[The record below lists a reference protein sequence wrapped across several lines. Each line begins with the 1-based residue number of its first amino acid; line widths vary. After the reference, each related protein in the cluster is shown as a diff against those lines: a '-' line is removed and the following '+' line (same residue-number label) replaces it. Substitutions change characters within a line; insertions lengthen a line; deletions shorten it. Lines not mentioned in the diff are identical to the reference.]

1 LRICGKIWESA
12 AAVTDD
18 FGEIMI
24 EEPNSDW
31 TVEYIAPF
39 GAVVRSNRQGIDLSV
54 IPFATLKTLINERRV
69 VVLRGFA
76 PLSGDKL
83 PEYCLNLGEILEWE
97 FGAVN
102 ELVVKKDTQNY
113 LYTNGAVPFHW
124 DGAFAGKIPHY
135 IFFHC
140 DIASASGQGGETL
153 FCDTVQ
159 LLELAAPEQYEKW
172 KRITITYSTEKIVH
186 YGGIFSS
193 PMISVHPFTGEKI
206 LRFAEPVTD
215 LNPVYLEIKG
225 IPEEIREE
233 FLQDMHRRLND
244 KNLCYSHRWLSGD
257 VVIADNFALLHGRRA
272 FEHNSE
278 RRIRRINIL

>member
-1 LRICGKIWESA
+1 LLICGKILESA
-12 AAVTDD
+12 AAVIDD

-24 EEPNSDW
+24 EELNSDW
-31 TVEYIAPF
+31 TIEHINPF
-39 GAVVRSNRQGIDLSV
+39 GAVVRSKRQGMDLSV
-54 IPFATLKTLINERRV
+54 IPIAKLKTLINEHRV
-69 VVLRGFA
+69 IVLRGFA

-102 ELVVKKDTQNY
+102 ELAVKKDTKNY
-113 LYTNGAVPFHW
+113 LYTNRAVPFHW

-140 DIASASGQGGETL
+140 DTASGQGGETL

-159 LLELAAPEQYEKW
+159 LLERAAPEQFGKW

-186 YGGIFSS
+186 YGGTFSS
-193 PMISVHPFTGEKI
+193 PMISVHPFSGELT
-206 LRFAEPVTD
+206 LRYAEPVTD

-225 IPEEIREE
+225 LSEEMREE
-233 FLQDMHRRLND
+233 FLQDMHRRLRD
-244 KNLCYSHRWLSGD
+244 ENLCYSHRWLSGD
-257 VVIADNFALLHGRRA
+257 VVVADNFALLHGRRA
-272 FEHNSE
+272 FEQNSE